1 MTAYDRLMVD
11 PSPGQTTLAI
21 EERSEMDLRL
31 PGIILTVTGILAII
45 ITLTR
50 GPNLG
55 MSRRTGLIAGIVLLV
70 LGVPLLTYAV
80 AVPQ

>member
-1 MTAYDRLMVD
+1 
-11 PSPGQTTLAI
+11 
-21 EERSEMDLRL
+21 MDLRL
-31 PGIILTVTGILAII
+31 PGIILAVTGILAII

-70 LGVPLLTYAV
+70 LGVLLLTYAI

>member
-1 MTAYDRLMVD
+1 
-11 PSPGQTTLAI
+11 
-21 EERSEMDLRL
+21 MDLRL

-45 ITLTR
+45 ITLAR

-70 LGVPLLTYAV
+70 LGVLLLTYAI
-80 AVPQ
+80 AIPQ

>member
-1 MTAYDRLMVD
+1 VRTIGSWVD

-21 EERSEMDLRL
+21 EEGSEMDLRL

-70 LGVPLLTYAV
+70 LGVLLLTYAI

>member
-1 MTAYDRLMVD
+1 
-11 PSPGQTTLAI
+11 
-21 EERSEMDLRL
+21 MDLRL
-31 PGIILTVTGILAII
+31 PGIILAVTGILAII

-55 MSRRTGLIAGIVLLV
+55 MSRRTGLIAGTVLMV
-70 LGVPLLTYAV
+70 LGVALLTYAT

>member
-1 MTAYDRLMVD
+1 
-11 PSPGQTTLAI
+11 LAI
-21 EERSEMDLRL
+21 EERSELDLRL

-70 LGVPLLTYAV
+70 LGVPLLTYAI

>member
-1 MTAYDRLMVD
+1 
-11 PSPGQTTLAI
+11 
-21 EERSEMDLRL
+21 MDLRL
-31 PGIILTVTGILAII
+31 PGIILTVTGILAIV

-55 MSRRTGLIAGIVLLV
+55 LSRRTGFIAGIVLLV
-70 LGVPLLTYAV
+70 LGVLLLTYAI

>member
-1 MTAYDRLMVD
+1 
-11 PSPGQTTLAI
+11 
-21 EERSEMDLRL
+21 MDLRL

-70 LGVPLLTYAV
+70 LGVPLLTYAI

>member
-1 MTAYDRLMVD
+1 
-11 PSPGQTTLAI
+11 LAI
-21 EERSEMDLRL
+21 EEGSEMDLRL

-70 LGVPLLTYAV
+70 LGVLILTYAI

>member
-1 MTAYDRLMVD
+1 
-11 PSPGQTTLAI
+11 
-21 EERSEMDLRL
+21 MDLRL

-70 LGVPLLTYAV
+70 LGVLILTYAI

>member
-1 MTAYDRLMVD
+1 
-11 PSPGQTTLAI
+11 
-21 EERSEMDLRL
+21 MDLRL

>member
-1 MTAYDRLMVD
+1 
-11 PSPGQTTLAI
+11 LAI

-31 PGIILTVTGILAII
+31 PGIILTVTGILVIV

-70 LGVPLLTYAV
+70 LGVPLLTYAI

>member
-11 PSPGQTTLAI
+11 PSPGQTTLAL

>member
-1 MTAYDRLMVD
+1 
-11 PSPGQTTLAI
+11 
-21 EERSEMDLRL
+21 MDLRL

-45 ITLTR
+45 ITFTR

-70 LGVPLLTYAV
+70 LGVLLLTYAI

>member
-1 MTAYDRLMVD
+1 
-11 PSPGQTTLAI
+11 
-21 EERSEMDLRL
+21 MDLRL

-55 MSRRTGLIAGIVLLV
+55 MSRRSGLIAGIVLLV
-70 LGVPLLTYAV
+70 LGVPLLAYAI

>member
-1 MTAYDRLMVD
+1 M
-11 PSPGQTTLAI
+11 G
-21 EERSEMDLRL
+21 LRL
-31 PGIILTVTGILAII
+31 PGIILTVTGILAIV

-70 LGVPLLTYAV
+70 LGVPLLTYAI

>member
-1 MTAYDRLMVD
+1 
-11 PSPGQTTLAI
+11 
-21 EERSEMDLRL
+21 MDLRL
-31 PGIILTVTGILAII
+31 PGIILTVTGILAIV

-55 MSRRTGLIAGIVLLV
+55 LSRRTGLIAGIVLLV
-70 LGVPLLTYAV
+70 LGVLLLTYEI

>member
-1 MTAYDRLMVD
+1 
-11 PSPGQTTLAI
+11 LAI

-70 LGVPLLTYAV
+70 LGVPLLTYAI

>member
-1 MTAYDRLMVD
+1 
-11 PSPGQTTLAI
+11 LAI
-21 EERSEMDLRL
+21 EERSDMDLRL

-55 MSRRTGLIAGIVLLV
+55 MSRRTGLIAGIVLLL
-70 LGVPLLTYAV
+70 LGVALLTYAI

>member
-1 MTAYDRLMVD
+1 
-11 PSPGQTTLAI
+11 
-21 EERSEMDLRL
+21 MDLRL
-31 PGIILTVTGILAII
+31 PGIILMVTGILAIV

-70 LGVPLLTYAV
+70 LGVPLLTYAI

>member
-1 MTAYDRLMVD
+1 
-11 PSPGQTTLAI
+11 LAV

-70 LGVPLLTYAV
+70 LGVPLLTYAI

>member
-1 MTAYDRLMVD
+1 
-11 PSPGQTTLAI
+11 
-21 EERSEMDLRL
+21 MDLRL
-31 PGIILTVTGILAII
+31 PGIILTVTGILAIV

-55 MSRRTGLIAGIVLLV
+55 MSRRTGLIAGILLLV
-70 LGVPLLTYAV
+70 LGVPLLTYAI